1 MERIIV
7 RAKKI
12 VYKPPEF
19 NHDFALLRSL
29 LVAVLRHIRAVYE
42 NEPIRE
48 AEDYQKREKGEVDTQ
63 KYPNFPILRERAKYK
78 RDCIMQDKI
87 QRKQACQKEFPSHSK
102 LTPGLYLLTC
112 GCTQKTIYG
121 FSMMLSGESPAML
134 FDLVMTRFEDNYNP
148 HIIYDASCIAKEFGY
163 NRELRRFMQ
172 LSITSD
178 RFHEVN
184 HKSCS
189 NSFKTS
195 EYNQLEKIN
204 SEACEQTNSSLRR
217 VTSSTTFMSPAMYMR
232 SLTLF
237 LADMKKVQT
246 NLRKS
251 ISKSFVKRGKKI
263 RYHIVL
269 DSPPNL
275 VMNPV
280 F

>member
-7 RAKKI
+7 CAKKI

-19 NHDFALLRSL
+19 NYHFALLRSL
-29 LVAVLRHIRAVYE
+29 LVAVLRHIREVYE
-42 NEPIRE
+42 NAPIR
-48 AEDYQKREKGEVDTQ
+48 DYQRRKKGEVDTQ

-102 LTPGLYLLTC
+102 LTPGLYWLTC

-134 FDLVMTRFEDNYNP
+134 FDLVMTRFEHNYNP
-148 HIIYDASCIAKEFGY
+148 HIVYDASCIAKEFGY

-217 VTSSTTFMSPAMYMR
+217 VTSSTTFMSPTMYMR

-237 LADMKKVQT
+237 MADINISANKFKKKYFKVIC
-246 NLRKS
+246 RKW
-251 ISKSFVKRGKKI
+251 
-263 RYHIVL
+263 
-269 DSPPNL
+269 
-275 VMNPV
+275 
-280 F
+280 

>member
-1 MERIIV
+1 
-7 RAKKI
+7 
-12 VYKPPEF
+12 
-19 NHDFALLRSL
+19 
-29 LVAVLRHIRAVYE
+29 
-42 NEPIRE
+42 
-48 AEDYQKREKGEVDTQ
+48 
-63 KYPNFPILRERAKYK
+63 
-78 RDCIMQDKI
+78 
-87 QRKQACQKEFPSHSK
+87 
-102 LTPGLYLLTC
+102 
-112 GCTQKTIYG
+112 
-121 FSMMLSGESPAML
+121 ML
-134 FDLVMTRFEDNYNP
+134 FDLVMTRFEHNYNP

-269 DSPPNL
+269 DSSPNL
-275 VMNPV
+275 VVNPV